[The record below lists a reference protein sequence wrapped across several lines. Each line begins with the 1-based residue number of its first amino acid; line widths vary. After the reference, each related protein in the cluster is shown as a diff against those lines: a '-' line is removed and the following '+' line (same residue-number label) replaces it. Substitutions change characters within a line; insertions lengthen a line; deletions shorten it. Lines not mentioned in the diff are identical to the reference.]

1 MVPYWRLVPEP
12 DVPKLELA
20 SGEASRIRVFGA
32 ICGPYERD
40 ADESGDADIPKHRMR
55 RIMMTR
61 T

>member
-20 SGEASRIRVFGA
+20 RASRIRVFGA